1 MLRTIRSRLAL
12 SFTLL
17 IAGLLVVMLALTGWL
32 AYRMLSDLRPRIQ
45 NAFEETQTL
54 NEKNVLLNSAGY
66 LGERLFPPLFSL
78 NISGINREI
87 EQIRGWLPIQSFV
100 VADSERRILTDGS
113 KRNPRYGQIVAI
125 PSELLPQQ
133 PILQSRPDGS
143 ELYFTIGNGGQ
154 IAGYAAVRISG
165 VALQTSLTMLDQEVT
180 KLWTSYARS
189 LMLGVGLASLLVA
202 LVTSLLIWRLARLAS
217 EPISEMIAAAEG
229 IALGNLDIALPVRS
243 DDEVGHLALALN
255 TMTQELKV
263 SQRRMRHLANYDTL
277 TGLPNRHLFQDR
289 LRHATQAADR
299 NGTRLGLLF
308 LDLDGFKSVNDSLGH
323 GLGDEVLKLAA
334 RRLRETVRS
343 SDTVARL
350 GGDEFTVIAEG
361 VKDPEDVEA
370 LAIKLLAALELP
382 YRVQE
387 HDLTL
392 SASIGITLY
401 PEDARSPEDLLRNA
415 DDAMYQ
421 AKREGKNAYRLFG
434 PELGTSIA
442 QRLSLEQMLREAI
455 TQHEF
460 ELHYQPQLD
469 AANGDLIAVETL
481 LRWRNPQ
488 ELIQP
493 SDFIPLLEDMGLI
506 TRLTEWIFGESC
518 NRLTKWRADGLTG
531 LRLAV
536 NLSAR
541 QLAQPNLLTTLEEIL
556 QATQLPPDALEI
568 EISEQTLLH
577 AEQNKKTLDLDR
589 LHRLGVRLAI
599 DDFGSGD
606 SSLAHLHRFAVDT
619 LKIDQSLISEI
630 ATDRNSANLTAAA
643 IALSRQL
650 GTQTVAKGVER
661 MEQWHTM
668 RAQGC
673 DLVQGYLISTPLQA
687 DSFLSWAH
695 DHVATGHEPERFG
708 QSREPANAS
717 SSNDQK

>member
-17 IAGLLVVMLALTGWL
+17 IAGLLVVMLALTSWL

-45 NAFEETQTL
+45 SAFEETQTL

-113 KRNPRYGQIVAI
+113 RRNPRYGQIVAI

-133 PILQSRPDGS
+133 PILTSQPDGS
-143 ELYFTIGNGGQ
+143 ELYFTIGNGDR
-154 IAGYAAVRISG
+154 IAGYAAVRISD

-180 KLWTSYARS
+180 RLWTAYARS
-189 LMLGVGLASLLVA
+189 LMLGAGLASLLVA

-255 TMTQELKV
+255 TMAQELKV

-308 LDLDGFKSVNDSLGH
+308 LDLDEFKSVNDSLGH

-350 GGDEFTVIAEG
+350 GGDEFTVIAER
-361 VKDPEDVEA
+361 VKGPEDVEA
-370 LAIKLLAALELP
+370 LATKLLAALELP
-382 YRVQE
+382 YRVQD

-401 PEDARSPEDLLRNA
+401 PEGALSPEDLLRNA

-421 AKREGKNAYRLFG
+421 AKRQGKNAYRLFDPKQG
-434 PELGTSIA
+434 ASIEK
-442 QRLSLEQMLREAI
+442 QLSLEQMLHKAI
-455 TQHEF
+455 ARCEF

-469 AANGDLIAVETL
+469 AATGDLIAVETL

-506 TRLTEWIFGESC
+506 TRLTKWIFSESC
-518 NRLTKWRADGLTG
+518 DRLTEWRADGLSD

-536 NLSAR
+536 NLSAL
-541 QLAQPNLLTTLEEIL
+541 QLAQPSLLPTLEDIL

-568 EISEQTLLH
+568 EISEQTMLH
-577 AEQNKKTLDLDR
+577 AEQGEEAVDR
-589 LHRLGVRLAI
+589 LHRLGVRLTV
-599 DDFGSGD
+599 DDFGTGA
-606 SSLAHLHRFAVDT
+606 SSLAHLHRFAADT
-619 LKIDQSLISEI
+619 LKIDRSLISEI
-630 ATDRNSANLTAAA
+630 ATDRDSANLTAAA

-650 GTQTVAKGVER
+650 GIQTVAKGVER
-661 MEQWHTM
+661 MEQW
-668 RAQGC
+668 RSVREQGC
-673 DLVQGYLISTPLQA
+673 DMVQGHLISKPLQA
-687 DSFLSWAH
+687 DGFLSWAR
-695 DHVATGHEPERFG
+695 DHVAKGHEPEHFDRT
-708 QSREPANAS
+708 REPAQEAS
-717 SSNDQK
+717 SNGQD